1 MADAPLHMQPIVREK
16 RSRHRADWGA
26 VWGGVFTFAAIW
38 IVFECLALAIFGITH
53 LGVGLAVWTIVLTII
68 AMYVAGLETA
78 RLAGVTTQGDGM
90 AHGLMMFGLAVVS
103 TTVLMVLSNPG
114 LNGASARD
122 FLATG
127 ISSGMA
133 WSAFLALFL
142 GGLAAMG
149 GASTAS
155 AQKSAT
161 LKPAAPVR
169 PAA

>member
-1 MADAPLHMQPIVREK
+1 MQSIVRE
-16 RSRHRADWGA
+16 RRTRHRADWGA

-53 LGVGLAVWTIVLTII
+53 LGVGMAVWTIVLTII

-78 RLAGVTTQGDGM
+78 RLAGVTTQGDGI

-103 TTVLMVLSNPG
+103 TIIVMFLSNTG
-114 LNGASARD
+114 LNGANARD
-122 FLATG
+122 LLANG
-127 ISSGMA
+127 IPSGMA
-133 WSAFLALFL
+133 WSAFLSLFL

-149 GASTAS
+149 GASIGS
-155 AQKSAT
+155 GQKSRT
-161 LKPAAPVR
+161 LRPAVPLR